1 MQMSREECSRQSS
14 KVPGIRLRCRHMDAL
29 VAGEGGR
36 ERVTGDV
43 IGRKQVRGRGTMGY
57 SPSSLT

>member
-1 MQMSREECSRQSS
+1 
-14 KVPGIRLRCRHMDAL
+14 MDAL

-43 IGRKQVRGRGTMGY
+43 IGRKQVRGRGMMGY